1 MKKKI
6 DVLTIFWT
14 AWLAF
19 MILIA
24 IAAVIFVCWVFMTYG
39 DKPITEIPS
48 WAFWV
53 MQGGGK

>member
-1 MKKKI
+1 MMKNKI

-14 AWLAF
+14 AVLAV
-19 MILIA
+19 MILVVIA
-24 IAAVIFVCWVFMTYG
+24 TVIFVCWTLMTYG

-53 MQGGGK
+53 MQGR